1 MNTFSDAPF
10 IQGVMF
16 YISGSQTF
24 FSLTYP
30 QTEKLK
36 LAYPLGIFNYYYLQY
51 ISYSWLKLYL
61 YVV

>member
-1 MNTFSDAPF
+1 MNIFSDAPF

-16 YISGSQTF
+16 YISGSQT
-24 FSLTYP
+24 SLAHVP
-30 QTEKLK
+30 QNKKKLK